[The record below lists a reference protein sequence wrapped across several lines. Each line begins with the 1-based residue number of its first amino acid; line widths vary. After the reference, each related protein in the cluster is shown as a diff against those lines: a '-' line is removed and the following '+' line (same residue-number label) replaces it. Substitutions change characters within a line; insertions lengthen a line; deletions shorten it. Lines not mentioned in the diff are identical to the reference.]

1 MMQKTVSDKQLVFA
15 FEKTLAVTPEDAQ
28 MPHFLCLSPYF
39 KPIADRNVANTQGF
53 DDKDGES
60 FRLGDFEMLRFGPG
74 LDTYDFETLAAI
86 FQIINTKAK
95 LPSAVMAKTRAAIV
109 AGNNRV
115 LPNFDELN
123 IAEDADSVT
132 GSITIDYTFGL
143 TSAHAINRYLNRGVD
158 GDSIETCRA
167 SIIRLSKTH
176 CDLINHQTD
185 RRDDQ
190 IPFFNI
196 QRNKRGSYFIFFP
209 IQMDLIFK
217 KLLDF
222 NLVTYRRLTAAGRA
236 MMLWMSPI
244 SGEYEILLENARLR
258 SNYHRPMKEFKRDLV
273 TGRKNQNIKPA
284 LELMEE
290 EGFIDCWSIEG
301 TGRKTPFVLKFT
313 RP

>member
-1 MMQKTVSDKQLVFA
+1 
-15 FEKTLAVTPEDAQ
+15 
-28 MPHFLCLSPYF
+28 
-39 KPIADRNVANTQGF
+39 
-53 DDKDGES
+53 
-60 FRLGDFEMLRFGPG
+60 
-74 LDTYDFETLAAI
+74 
-86 FQIINTKAK
+86 
-95 LPSAVMAKTRAAIV
+95 
-109 AGNNRV
+109 
-115 LPNFDELN
+115 
-123 IAEDADSVT
+123 
-132 GSITIDYTFGL
+132 
-143 TSAHAINRYLNRGVD
+143 
-158 GDSIETCRA
+158 
-167 SIIRLSKTH
+167 
-176 CDLINHQTD
+176 
-185 RRDDQ
+185 
-190 IPFFNI
+190 
-196 QRNKRGSYFIFFP
+196 
-209 IQMDLIFK
+209 MDLIFK